1 MNKAIIQGTKFNP
14 SKQLTFTKS
23 KVNSVG
29 GKNVGILNKETRKA
43 TDLSTPLMLT
53 WGVNEYVDD
62 KSGRKTYD
70 MSLQFLKDEYATD
83 ATREFLKNMVEFE
96 KLIKDSAIKNS
107 KEWLGKSKMSE
118 DVVDALM
125 TPILRYPKDQNTG
138 EPDHTRAPTLRLKL
152 PYWQGEWRTELY
164 DMDQERL
171 FPNDNELTP
180 LELISKGTNVAT
192 VIQCGGVWF
201 ANGKFGVTWKLVQA
215 VVKPKAT
222 LKGKCHILLSEE
234 DKQAMKT
241 SNNDEEDEED
251 EEMTTQV
258 VSSDD
263 ENDEND
269 VETEVKEAVV
279 TFTKP
284 SSKPTSK
291 KKVKKKVKKK
301 KVASDE

>member
-43 TDLSTPLMLT
+43 TYLSTPLMLT

-70 MSLQFLKDEYATD
+70 MSLQFPKDEYATD

-96 KLIKDSAIKNS
+96 KLIKDSAIKYS

-138 EPDHTRAPTLRLKL
+138 EPDHSRAPTLRLKL

-164 DMDQERL
+164 DMEQERL

-284 SSKPTSK
+284 SSKPSSK

-301 KVASDE
+301 KVVSDQ